1 MDKVFA
7 AGVVLMAQ
15 PLGEYDKRLV
25 ILTAERGKI
34 TAFAHG
40 VRRQNSPLLAA
51 ANPFVF
57 AKFALYEGK
66 NAYNLVGAEVS
77 SYFTELAYAY
87 PGVYLGFYFLEL
99 ASYYGQE
106 GIESKETVNLIFVAL
121 RAILKGNV
129 RLSLLRRIFELR
141 MLVQNGE
148 YAPPEEQGRLNPD
161 AWYALRF
168 AAAARLSALFS
179 FSLSEE
185 AEADFAREID
195 SAMRRSTDRK
205 FRSLETFKEMLDV

>member
-7 AGVVLMAQ
+7 AGVVLFAQ

-25 ILTAERGKI
+25 ILTRERGKI

-40 VRRQNSPLLAA
+40 ARRQNSPLMAA

-57 AKFALYEGK
+57 AKFTLYEGK

-77 SYFTELAYAY
+77 SYFTELAYAQ

-99 ASYYGQE
+99 TSYYGHE
-106 GIESKETVNLIFVAL
+106 GIESSEMVNLLFVAL

-129 RLSLLRRIFELR
+129 RLTLLRRIFELR
-141 MLVQNGE
+141 MLVLNGE
-148 YAPPEEQGRLNPD
+148 YAPPEEQGNLNPD
-161 AWYALRF
+161 AWYALQF
-168 AAAARLSALFS
+168 TAAAKLSALFS

-185 AEADFAREID
+185 AEADFAREVGI
-195 SAMRRSTDRK
+195 AMRRSTDKK

>member
-161 AWYALRF
+161 AWCALRF

-195 SAMRRSTDRK
+195 GAMRRSTDRK

>member
-99 ASYYGQE
+99 ASYFGHE
-106 GIESKETVNLIFVAL
+106 GIESAETVNLLFVAL